1 MEHRLLFLRINNIFD
16 RWVPKKK
23 ETWRIFEYEHV
34 GRNWA
39 ADDHEFSPDKAEYI
53 NCYDDLQK
61 DHYYLLLTTKVPG
74 KVDQLG
80 SETYH
85 RWVWSGCIE
94 LTEAQ
99 IRKVY
104 QFFKKHNNDMK
115 ETIKFA
121 EELIRPTINIDR
133 IEEHFGMT
141 F

>member
-1 MEHRLLFLRINNIFD
+1 MI
-16 RWVPKKK
+16 
-23 ETWRIFEYEHV
+23 
-34 GRNWA
+34 
-39 ADDHEFSPDKAEYI
+39 
-53 NCYDDLQK
+53 
-61 DHYYLLLTTKVPG
+61 LTTKVPG
-74 KVDQLG
+74 KMDQLG

-104 QFFKKHNNDMK
+104 QFFKKHNQDIR
-115 ETIKFA
+115 ETIKYA